1 MRPTPLIL
9 AAVGISLLFAGGCTR
24 GNVEVDELRSENER
38 LSKQLEDVYGEASLL
53 EKQRNAARE
62 ENLRLREQLEGMEQQ
77 IRNFGSVASINTSV
91 FEQGTDGALIV
102 KDVAFKTGS
111 AELTDQAK
119 GAIRELANQLKSGE
133 YAGTNVIVVGHT
145 DDTPVVR
152 AETKKQFGD
161 NWGLS
166 GMRSAAV
173 VRELQ
178 GAGVS
183 PNRLRGGFRGEY
195 APRAENKSKDGKA
208 QNRRVEIYLAL

>member
-1 MRPTPLIL
+1 MKTPLII
-9 AAVGISLLFAGGCTR
+9 AAVGASLLFAGGCGR

-38 LSKQLEDVYGEASLL
+38 LSQQLEDVYAEAALL

-77 IRNFGSVASINTSV
+77 IRNFGSASSLSPEY
-91 FEQGTDGALIV
+91 FESGTDGALIV
-102 KDVAFKTGS
+102 KDVAFKSGS
-111 AELTDQAK
+111 ADLTDGAK
-119 GAIRELANQLKSGE
+119 AALRDLANQLKSGE

-178 GAGVS
+178 GAGVA
-183 PNRLRGGFRGEY
+183 PARLRGGFRGEH